1 MNFDDRVR
9 LSVFD
14 WLRQRTLMRP
24 NCEVSWAELVNFEF
38 GGERAPLIGAEGIW
52 KPRMLELPISVATAP
67 PKPGKPAP
75 YDDEQGDDGTL
86 LYRYRGSDPQ
96 HPRNV
101 GLRRLMIARKPLV
114 YFYGIETGVYVAFW
128 PTFIVHDDPARLSV
142 TLQVDDVNAFAGEMP
157 RVSEGVAERRQ
168 YVTAISK
175 RRLHQAGFRARVMR
189 AYLRRCA
196 VCKLGHENLLDA
208 AHIVP
213 DRDPRG
219 VAAVTNGLSLCKIHH
234 AAFDANIL
242 GIDPK
247 LIVHVREDVLR
258 EEVGPMLKHGIQAA
272 DGSRLLVVPRRA
284 ADRPGTEFL
293 EQRFEEFRRAN

>member
-1 MNFDDRVR
+1 MDLDDR
-9 LSVFD
+9 F
-14 WLRQRTLMRP
+14 
-24 NCEVSWAELVNFEF
+24 
-38 GGERAPLIGAEGIW
+38 
-52 KPRMLELPISVATAP
+52 
-67 PKPGKPAP
+67 
-75 YDDEQGDDGTL
+75 
-86 LYRYRGSDPQ
+86 
-96 HPRNV
+96 
-101 GLRRLMIARKPLV
+101 
-114 YFYGIETGVYVAFW
+114 
-128 PTFIVHDDPARLSV
+128 RLSV

-189 AYLRRCA
+189 AYQRRCA

-242 GIDPK
+242 GIDPE

-258 EEVGPMLKHGIQAA
+258 EEDGPMLKHGIQAA

-284 ADRPGTEFL
+284 IDRPGTEFL